1 MSYLT
6 PTTSVELDR
15 LSRLQ
20 SFGFK
25 RPGYRNHPMVFA
37 LPACDVLLGGDF
49 DNPFNILYTM
59 ILPGYGSVELLN
71 VDIAHLAAW
80 RTTVNTVSAEAM
92 YGYLFYRS
100 VQVVAAAGERRIE
113 LPDHADK
120 PLFVSLCLGD
130 LCGNEVGVLDGAEA
144 TGLMGMSI
152 NVLVHDDLEL
162 ILPDTYTVAI
172 VPSSVTFTP
181 GSPPWY
187 VTVDLDGSTTINPI
201 SSDDVSPEILL

>member
-37 LPACDVLLGGDF
+37 LPACDMLLSGDF

-71 VDIAHLAAW
+71 VDIAHLGAW

-100 VQVVAAAGERRIE
+100 VQVAAAGERRIE
-113 LPDHADK
+113 HPDYAGM
-120 PLFVSLCLGD
+120 PLFVSLCLGN

-144 TGLMGMSI
+144 TGLIGMSI
-152 NVLVHDDLEL
+152 NVLAHDDLEL
-162 ILPDTYTVAI
+162 ILPATYTVAI

-187 VTVDLDGSTTINPI
+187 VTVGPDGSITINPI
-201 SSDDVSPEILL
+201 SSEDVLWELPQ